1 MTHETLREK
10 ASMSEQTSEHLLLFR
25 GHHWDEGLSPEQLE
39 QAMARVTAWFDG
51 LREQGKVKAGQPL
64 GAQGRIIS
72 SKKGAVADGPFVES
86 KEAVGGYL
94 ILQNTDLDQATAIAR
109 SCPTV
114 EWGITIEVRPLLDEC
129 PIFRRARERLFLAT
143 ATT

>member
-1 MTHETLREK
+1 
-10 ASMSEQTSEHLLLFR
+10 MSEQTSEHLLLFR

-39 QAMARVTAWFDG
+39 QAMATVTAWFDG

-72 SKKGAVADGPFVES
+72 ASKGRVADGPFVES

-129 PIFRRARERLFLAT
+129 PIFKRAKERLFLAN

>member
-1 MTHETLREK
+1 
-10 ASMSEQTSEHLLLFR
+10 MSEQTSEHLLLFR
-25 GHHWDEGLSPEQLE
+25 GDHWDADLSPEQVE
-39 QAMARVTAWFDG
+39 KAMARVTAWFDG

-64 GAQGRIIS
+64 AAQGRIIS
-72 SKKGAVADGPFVES
+72 GNKGRVADGPFVES

-114 EWGITIEVRPLLDEC
+114 EWGVTIEVRPLLEEC
-129 PIFRRARERLFLAT
+129 PIFKRARERLFLAA